1 MSVASFFVSAR
12 IRVIACL
19 TGPNN
24 QARISRAERFP
35 MSIKNRARL
44 SVLLL
49 CGLAAPL
56 TSCFEGV
63 GRNGSSAA
71 TGSEQTGKVGVSAT
85 GVATAGTVGTP
96 LLPNMVGYRNISATD
111 AEALNAA
118 IPLVSRPLAA
128 ARPFLL
134 DASVTPDARAAA
146 VDCLTSAIYYEAASE
161 DEAGQRAVA
170 QVVLNRLRDPA
181 FPKTVCDVVFQGAER
196 ATGCQFSF
204 SCDGS
209 LARLPSQAGWLRARR
224 YAQQALAGHV
234 ESDVGV
240 ATHYHTQQVVPIW
253 RLSLDKIA
261 VLGAH
266 IFYTIPGRKPATGPA
281 GLARTAAP
289 GKPATVL
296 MASLP
301 SAYLLSFVQPTP
313 PASPVGIADQKL
325 ASANTAPAAPVKI
338 ALLADEKQSALRA
351 DQQSGSLL
359 TPIAKALP

>member
-1 MSVASFFVSAR
+1 
-12 IRVIACL
+12 
-19 TGPNN
+19 
-24 QARISRAERFP
+24 
-35 MSIKNRARL
+35 MSIKSQVHL
-44 SVLLL
+44 SALLL
-49 CGLAAPL
+49 CGLAAVL
-56 TSCFEGV
+56 SSCFEAG
-63 GRNGSSAA
+63 GRNGKAA
-71 TGSEQTGKVGVSAT
+71 AGREQAYGASNS
-85 GVATAGTVGTP
+85 VARAQGRAQGETVATP
-96 LLPNMVGYRNISATD
+96 LLPDMVGYRDISATD

-118 IPLVSRPLAA
+118 IPLVGRPLAA

-134 DASVTPDARAAA
+134 DAAVSADARSAA
-146 VDCLTSAIYYEAASE
+146 VDCLTAAIYYEAASE
-161 DEAGQRAVA
+161 TEAGQRAVA

-234 ESDVGV
+234 ERGVGT

-253 RLSLDKIA
+253 RLSLDKVA

-266 IFYTIPGRKPATGPA
+266 IFYTIPGRRPTTGPT

-289 GKPATVL
+289 GQPATVL

-301 SAYLLSFVQPTP
+301 SAYLLSFVPAVL
-313 PASPVGIADQKL
+313 PASASTVDQKL
-325 ASANTAPAAPVKI
+325 ASVSAAPPAPVKI
-338 ALLADEKQSALRA
+338 ALLADEKKSALRA

-359 TPIAKALP
+359 MPTAKALP